1 MAQRLPESWKL
12 IFGKTKHTNPEMNFY
27 GFYFPIVNYDQ
38 FMFAG
43 CTLIMDRHDKSSTLL
58 ERSIAVKLWVLLT
71 IRLSLLI
78 EQEWKDY
85 SYALRYENN
94 QVSSSIWTKKVIV
107 FGSYS

>member
-1 MAQRLPESWKL
+1 
-12 IFGKTKHTNPEMNFY
+12 MNFY

-43 CTLIMDRHDKSSTLL
+43 CTSIMDRHDKSSTWL

-94 QVSSSIWTKKVIV
+94 QVSSSIWTNKFIV